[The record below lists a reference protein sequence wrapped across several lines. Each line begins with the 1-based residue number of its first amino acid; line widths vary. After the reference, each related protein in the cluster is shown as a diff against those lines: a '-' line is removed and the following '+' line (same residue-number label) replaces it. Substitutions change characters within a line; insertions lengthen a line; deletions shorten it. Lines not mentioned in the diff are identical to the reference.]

1 MKKLKVNTPS
11 TAEDVKEAYKNNCD
25 KKERERL
32 LAIVMGQT
40 GIMPCL
46 QVLTRVN

>member
-1 MKKLKVNTPS
+1 MKKLKVSGPS
-11 TAEDVKEAYKNNCD
+11 TAEEVKEAYKNNCD

-40 GIMPCL
+40 GKLYCP
-46 QVLTRVN
+46 RN